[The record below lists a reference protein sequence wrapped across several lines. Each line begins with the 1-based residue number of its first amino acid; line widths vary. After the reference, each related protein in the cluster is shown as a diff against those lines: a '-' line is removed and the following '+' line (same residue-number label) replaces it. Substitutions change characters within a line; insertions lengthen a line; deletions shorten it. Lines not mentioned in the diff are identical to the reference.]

1 MYGNSE
7 DVLMLGLKQYFIGK
21 LFYFGVKAT
30 YVSSKDNFR
39 IGLAD
44 VIKQKHSACQNLM
57 LTQESR
63 ENTNIIAY
71 QMVPAFDREMR
82 TVYDIIRN
90 FFKDSTDGTAGPV
103 EPGSEMY
110 TNTSVLSSIQQSQ
123 SDIAS
128 LERSRTN
135 HVEHSSVTLGQ
146 TTALLSCEMSEIEN
160 SNVMSASKS
169 RNTSQTKYREICTKN
184 DSTAKLKTLNSKDVN
199 TRKSCGIEKPSKLMC
214 TYKGD
219 NHQNNHEVT
228 NGQELSTFSYLGN
241 KIEDKLK
248 WEQETDLRRI
258 IPPSQSES
266 MSISKDK
273 KQLTLAIENMDEFTE
288 LPFSQDNNMY
298 KFKTKQNLDMKF
310 DENLDLNA
318 FPHIKIQTDYS
329 SKSDA
334 IYLQKDQK
342 ILSTPHNS
350 DDILS
355 NDSQP
360 IFSQEADNTSNGIM
374 HENTTIR
381 QIDNSEVLPSITET
395 WTDNFD
401 NNHGGTFILPNIEV
415 LDMPENVPHSEGL
428 DIYLFD
434 DSCFDTE
441 FGNEM
446 EEQLTTTKSHDIQQ
460 IEDQPIRY
468 VVTSHIDHMTCS
480 NQSVT
485 KSKMGKTNDRD
496 LTIFASKDGKGDEIP
511 FNNAKSQETYN
522 MNIESSIKPLS
533 CQVDINQDD
542 FDDIFGDSFDDYENS
557 LHKLEFDNQTPPFSC
572 PKCIDNRT
580 PPFSCP
586 KCIDIKTPPFSCPDC
601 IKYYRNMEEPITRKH
616 CLHSNHD
623 TLPIL
628 MSRSKLENVNLVENK
643 GEDIVKRTTNL
654 MISENVSTCALDF
667 SQIKNVEF
675 CPDFEHSHSK
685 EVINYASVD
694 KSVDERSFEHLGD
707 KSADDRC
714 FEHSGDLF
722 LESQFTEYDKS
733 SRNMLQSFNGVL
745 QSSNQNVE
753 YYSDLIF
760 ESQQA
765 DLQQE
770 EMTSSRTENEN
781 GKFESFV
788 SESIYLDGS
797 EDLFGEIS
805 VVSNACASNC
815 EVKEQIKSTENSAL
829 KTSKKCI
836 RFSHCLS
843 NYKSVQLI
851 DLQMKLNLNS
861 KTVNKETNKCKKSCL
876 KQTFEKTVESNK
888 LFTANHYSSR
898 MLNTIENSPILDNN
912 SQPFSQ
918 DMFSPSPVISFKLT
932 KPIKSVSTKYLFE
945 NAQEDEKSVLEIS
958 SAHYSTPI
966 EHNVISSPSVFSES
980 FQDEIECEQE
990 KISEQSNLYFC
1001 SKNTS
1006 TNSMSSAL
1014 FSQSCSLFSYS
1025 NSNLSKRGDNF
1036 PNSNISGGNSKESN
1050 SVNYSYDLFSPS
1062 GYKSINSLQGDMPV
1076 KRLFLDKL

>member
-71 QMVPAFDREMR
+71 QMVPTFDREMR

-90 FFKDSTDGTAGPV
+90 FFKDSTEETAGPV
-103 EPGSEMY
+103 ERGSEMY

-135 HVEHSSVTLGQ
+135 RVEHSSVTLGQ

-160 SNVMSASKS
+160 SNVMSASES
-169 RNTSQTKYREICTKN
+169 RNTSQAKYREICIKD
-184 DSTAKLKTLNSKDVN
+184 DSTSKLKTLKSKDIN

-219 NHQNNHEVT
+219 NHQHNHEVT
-228 NGQELSTFSYLGN
+228 NGQELSTFNYLGN
-241 KIEDKLK
+241 KIEDNLK

-273 KQLTLAIENMDEFTE
+273 KQLSLAIENMDEFTE

-298 KFKTKQNLDMKF
+298 KFKTKQNQDMKF
-310 DENLDLNA
+310 DEKLNLNA
-318 FPHIKIQTDYS
+318 FPHIKIQTDHS
-329 SKSDA
+329 SKSDT

-350 DDILS
+350 DEILS

-360 IFSQEADNTSNGIM
+360 NFSQEADNASNCM
-374 HENTTIR
+374 LYENNTNH
-381 QIDNSEVLPSITET
+381 QIDNNEILPSVTET

-401 NNHGGTFILPNIEV
+401 NNHGGTIILPNLEV

-434 DSCFDTE
+434 DSSFDTE

-460 IEDQPIRY
+460 IKDQPIRY
-468 VVTSHIDHMTCS
+468 VVASHIDHMTCG
-480 NQSVT
+480 NQPIQSVT
-485 KSKMGKTNDRD
+485 KSKMGKANDRD
-496 LTIFASKDGKGDEIP
+496 LTIFASKDGKVDEIP

-522 MNIESSIKPLS
+522 RNIQSSIKPLS
-533 CQVDINQDD
+533 CQVDINEDD
-542 FDDIFGDSFDDYENS
+542 FDEIFGDSFDDYENS
-557 LHKLEFDNQTPPFSC
+557 LHKLEFDN
-572 PKCIDNRT
+572 
-580 PPFSCP
+580 
-586 KCIDIKTPPFSCPDC
+586 KTPPFSCQKCIDIKMPPFSCLEC
-601 IKYYRNMEEPITRKH
+601 IKYYRNMEGPITRKH

-623 TLPIL
+623 TKPIL
-628 MSRSKLENVNLVENK
+628 MSRSKLENVNLVENI

-654 MISENVSTCALDF
+654 MISENVSTCAPDF
-667 SQIKNVEF
+667 SKINNVEF
-675 CPDFEHSHSK
+675 CPEFEHSLSK

-694 KSVDERSFEHLGD
+694 KSVDERCFEQLGE
-707 KSADDRC
+707 KPADDRR

-745 QSSNQNVE
+745 SSSNQNVE

-770 EMTSSRTENEN
+770 EMISSRTENEN

-797 EDLFGEIS
+797 EDLFGEKS
-805 VVSNACASNC
+805 VVSNACASEC
-815 EVKEQIKSTENSAL
+815 EVKEQIKSTEKSAL

-861 KTVNKETNKCKKSCL
+861 KKVNKETNICKKSCL
-876 KQTFEKTVESNK
+876 KQTFEKTIESKK
-888 LFTANHYSSR
+888 LFMKNHNISR
-898 MLNTIENSPILDNN
+898 ILNTIGNSPILDNN

-932 KPIKSVSTKYLFE
+932 KPIKSVCRKYLFE
-945 NAQEDEKSVLEIS
+945 NAQEDEESSLENS
-958 SAHYSTPI
+958 SAHSSTPI
-966 EHNVISSPSVFSES
+966 EHNIISSPSLFSES
-980 FQDEIECEQE
+980 FQDDMECEQE
-990 KISEQSNLYFC
+990 KKSKQSNLYFC
-1001 SKNTS
+1001 TKNTN

-1014 FSQSCSLFSYS
+1014 FSQSCLLFSYS
-1025 NSNLSKRGDNF
+1025 NSTLSKQGDNSSS
-1036 PNSNISGGNSKESN
+1036 SNISGGNSYESN
-1050 SVNYSYDLFSPS
+1050 SVNYSYDLFSP
-1062 GYKSINSLQGDMPV
+1062 
-1076 KRLFLDKL
+1076 